1 MTKRIMVLILLLML
15 VLPVLGQKAPK
26 KSVTFFAPGSFYIY
40 LQGSMAWV
48 NPDHYIYDS
57 KEGAFAPV
65 FGVGFR
71 AVDFNWMYLNLEFD
85 FSQASYGSGYDDAR
99 VRFYNF
105 KLGSEFWLS
114 GNRNLGILAGIGVG
128 SITYPDQSYNSYDGN
143 SEITLLLEL
152 GLKVKLS
159 RHLSIRSDF
168 RFFTEP
174 ESAGDYYYEDDS
186 RLIASAL
193 SIGLQFNF

>member
-1 MTKRIMVLILLLML
+1 MVKKMMVLMLLVIL
-15 VLPVLGQKAPK
+15 VLPVLGQRAPK
-26 KSVTFFAPGSFYIY
+26 KKVTFFSPGSFYVY

-48 NPDHYIYDS
+48 NPDHAIYDS

-71 AVDFNWMYLNLEFD
+71 AIDFNWMYLNLEFD
-85 FSQASYGSGYDDAR
+85 FSQASYGSGYTDTR

-105 KLGSEFWLS
+105 KLGTEFAFPWS
-114 GNRNLGILAGIGVG
+114 RDLGFLAAFGVG
-128 SITYPDQSYNSYDGN
+128 SITYPDQYYDSYDGK
-143 SEITLLLEL
+143 SEITFLVEL
-152 GLKVKLS
+152 GVKVKLS

-174 ESAGDYYYEDDS
+174 ESVEDDYYDDDTH
-186 RLIASAL
+186 LIASAL
-193 SIGLQFNF
+193 TVGLQYNF